1 MREYTHC
8 RYAVGGH
15 DARFAS
21 AAAAISAIIPTMTR
35 STDKTAAGPHELLER
50 CETLML
56 DMDGTILDLAYD
68 NYMWLTRVPEAYAK
82 EHSVSPDLARERLYA
97 LFEEMRGTLN
107 WYCLEHWSERLKLD
121 VVALHHDH
129 RERIG
134 FLPGAQRF
142 LERVAK
148 HEIRVLL
155 VTNSHRSTLAL
166 KSDELGLDVYFDR
179 IYSSHDMGHP
189 KEEQSFW
196 KNMQAED
203 GFDPQTTLFVDD
215 TVPVLHSA
223 DEFGVAHLVQV
234 TRPDTSRP
242 HNPDTVFT
250 GVESVVELVGVGVG
264 DAGED

>member
-1 MREYTHC
+1 M
-8 RYAVGGH
+8 
-15 DARFAS
+15 DQSFDK
-21 AAAAISAIIPTMTR
+21 PTG
-35 STDKTAAGPHELLER
+35 APHELLER

-82 EHSVSPDLARERLYA
+82 AHAVSPEEARKRLYS
-97 LFEEMRGTLN
+97 LFEQMRGTLD

-129 RERIG
+129 RERID
-134 FLPGAQRF
+134 FLPGARRF

-148 HEIRVLL
+148 HEVRVLL
-155 VTNSHRSTLAL
+155 VTNSHRSTLEL
-166 KSDELGLDVYFDR
+166 KSDELGLDGYFDR
-179 IYSSHDMGHP
+179 IYSSHDMGFP

-203 GFDPQTTLFVDD
+203 GFDPETTLFVDD
-215 TVPVLHSA
+215 TIPVLHSA
-223 DEFGVAHLVQV
+223 DEFGISHLVQV

-242 HNPDTVFT
+242 RKSDTEFT
-250 GVESVVELVGVGVG
+250 GVESVAELVGT
-264 DAGED
+264 DPDERD